1 MTPTMETSAP
11 TTPMVVDLPTR
22 QAAVVRI
29 EGPVAE
35 LPRMMGEA
43 FDLTM
48 RALTASRASYA
59 GHPFARYVA
68 MEPQVVAEVG
78 FPFTGTVAPTGHVY
92 VSQLPGGLA
101 VKVTHVGP
109 YSSIGDAWGRA
120 TAWMADQGFEQAA
133 PGWEEYLT
141 GPEDP
146 GPPIT
151 EIYFPI
157 R

>member
-101 VKVTHVGP
+101 V
-109 YSSIGDAWGRA
+109 
-120 TAWMADQGFEQAA
+120 
-133 PGWEEYLT
+133 
-141 GPEDP
+141 
-146 GPPIT
+146 
-151 EIYFPI
+151 
-157 R
+157 